1 MAFTIESDSVA
12 HGEPIAERYAVA
24 TPTDDGQAEMGGGNR
39 SPHVRWSG
47 EPEGTRSFALSVIDP
62 DVPADASRMAVEG
75 VVIEEADPRVE
86 FAHWLVADV
95 PADVHEIE
103 EGADADGF
111 VARGRAP
118 ADTAGGVGG
127 QNGYTGLFE
136 GHDELDGS
144 YHGWDG
150 PFPPWN
156 DEKVHRYRFTVHAL
170 DVPSLGLSPGFT
182 LEDFRTALDD
192 HVLDTAELIAT
203 YTLNP
208 KLR

>member
-1 MAFTIESDSVA
+1 MAFTVESDSVA
-12 HGEPIAERYAVA
+12 HGEPIAERYVVA
-24 TPTDDGQAEMGGGNR
+24 TPTDDGKAEMGGGNR
-39 SPHVRWSG
+39 SPHLRWSG
-47 EPEGTRSFALSVIDP
+47 EPEGTRSFAVSVVDP

-75 VVIEEADPRVE
+75 VVIEESDPRVD
-86 FAHWLVADV
+86 FAHWLLADV
-95 PADVHEIE
+95 PADVQEIE

-111 VARGRAP
+111 VEGGRAP
-118 ADTAGGVGG
+118 ADTAGGVTG

-136 GHDELDGS
+136 GHEDLGGT

-170 DVPSLGLSPGFT
+170 DVASLGLDPGFT
-182 LEDFRTALDD
+182 LDEFRAAVEDHALDS
-192 HVLDTAELIAT
+192 AELVAT